1 MKQLRC
7 LFNKIKD
14 IKATLEI
21 GWFYFLGKTKECDK
35 IYFNLISKDKIY
47 INIK

>member
-1 MKQLRC
+1 MQLKR
-7 LFNKIKD
+7 LLNRFNNF
-14 IKATLEI
+14 KATLKL
-21 GWFYFLGKTKECDK
+21 GWLYLLGKTKECDK

>member
-1 MKQLRC
+1 MKQLRY

-21 GWFYFLGKTKECDK
+21 GWLYLLGKTKECDK
-35 IYFNLISKDKIY
+35 IYFNLINKDKIY